1 MRLTVWHFH
10 AKFWYQKYMLTFNMI
25 LNLLNS
31 TYLKQSLCPQH
42 RRWLISGIL
51 ALTTLACVTNTPV
64 AQVATPRPTRTPLPT
79 FTQTPIPPT
88 PLPTPTFTLTPIPTD
103 TPTISPTPLPPTNT
117 PPPTDTP
124 APTQPPPP
132 PPTQP
137 PPPPPTNTPVPAP
150 TPVPAN
156 ISPVATPTNTAEP
169 GTPPGRY
176 EVEKEDG
183 ENNCG
188 NVGVKGKVTEKGND
202 NPVQWVTIEVTGED
216 EFKGPYIGKT
226 GSDGKYTILIGPV
239 NDDINGI
246 EFKVKVVGAGAESED
261 TVKWEASDDCEG
273 DEDIQ
278 VMEIDWVRK
287 N

>member
-1 MRLTVWHFH
+1 MHLILPVI
-10 AKFWYQKYMLTFNMI
+10 FNMSLHQLI
-25 LNLLNS
+25 S
-31 TYLKQSLCPQH
+31 TYIGPQQ
-42 RRWLISGIL
+42 RRWLIPGL
-51 ALTTLACVTNTPV
+51 LLLTTLACVTNTPM
-64 AQVATPRPTRTPLPT
+64 AQIATPRPTRTPLPT
-79 FTQTPIPPT
+79 FTMTPIPPT
-88 PLPTPTFTLTPIPTD
+88 PMPTPTFTMTPIPTD
-103 TPTISPTPLPPTNT
+103 TPTITPTPVPPTNT

-124 APTQPPPP
+124 VPTQPPPP

-150 TPVPAN
+150 APAPAPAN
-156 ISPVATPTNTAEP
+156 TSPVATPTNTAEP

-188 NVGVKGKVTEKGND
+188 NVGVKGKVTEKGSD
-202 NPVQWVTIEVTGED
+202 TPVPWVTIEVTGED

-226 GSDGKYTILIGPV
+226 GSDGKYSILIGPV

-261 TVKWEASDDCEG
+261 TVEWEASDECEG
-273 DEDIQ
+273 DGIQ
-278 VMEIDWVRK
+278 IMEVEWVRK